1 MERSYLLV
9 LAMPRLFSWCCYTAR
24 IIRWE
29 DTHCHGHW
37 KKYIY
42 IYKVEDLNLQAPT
55 GPPHSTMRQNF
66 ELWNVSFQM
75 WRNRTQRCVV
85 QCGHMIQEILW
96 TKSTWV
102 GCILP
107 ASFLALVVQRCAMFC
122 QIQWKVSRVPVASQK
137 FAEGQLVDHMFI
149 LTAA

>member
-1 MERSYLLV
+1 MYIL
-9 LAMPRLFSWCCYTAR
+9 Y
-24 IIRWE
+24 II
-29 DTHCHGHW
+29 
-37 KKYIY
+37 I
-42 IYKVEDLNLQAPT
+42 IYKVEHLNIQAPT
-55 GPPHSTMRQNF
+55 GPPHSTLRQNF

-96 TKSTWV
+96 TQSTWV

-107 ASFLALVVQRCAMFC
+107 ASFLALVVQRFAKTC
-122 QIQWKVSRVPVASQK
+122 QTQWKVIRVPIDSQK

-149 LTAA
+149 LPAA